1 RCDLSVI
8 QLSGGGGG
16 KPCCFLFSC
25 TNHSTGKFNCLFSNH
40 DGYNT
45 YRKTLEPVAVQ
56 PNNDV
61 IELQEVLETSTTSQ
75 TTTTTPQTTTIS
87 TTKPT
92 TTESTTTTK
101 EPTTESTTT
110 KPTTTTT
117 EIFTTT
123 STTSTTKISPTTLKR
138 ESCKKQCSHHEWS
151 CDDGC
156 CIHAHLV
163 CDNTNHCN
171 DGSDETDCDG
181 LQSQPPLVPP
191 TNQTLKVNPVTQ
203 KIDTDVQTHNPMVEV
218 EKIVVEEKS
227 LSPEQGAVLP
237 LALGLAVTAC
247 IILMVVCRVR
257 VMRKKLRRNGGPLR
271 MDESDYLINGMYL

>member
-1 RCDLSVI
+1 
-8 QLSGGGGG
+8 
-16 KPCCFLFSC
+16 
-25 TNHSTGKFNCLFSNH
+25 
-40 DGYNT
+40 
-45 YRKTLEPVAVQ
+45 
-56 PNNDV
+56 
-61 IELQEVLETSTTSQ
+61 
-75 TTTTTPQTTTIS
+75 
-87 TTKPT
+87 
-92 TTESTTTTK
+92 
-101 EPTTESTTT
+101 
-110 KPTTTTT
+110 
-117 EIFTTT
+117 
-123 STTSTTKISPTTLKR
+123 
-138 ESCKKQCSHHEWS
+138 CKKQCSHHEWS

-181 LQSQPPLVPP
+181 LQSQPPLGLLFCPSPSWFYNKGENNFFLNYLVLHSSTLIIAISFYSVPP

>member
-1 RCDLSVI
+1 MNFCKNLGVFVLLVLHVILRCSLSLSLSIDQLSDGKTANQIINGLSRPQLQELLNMIENNNVKSDSNSDSCSNKFLENKNKIIRTEESIQNGAKFLKASTKQMSAESCKQLCCDYTDPNNQHTCDLSVI

-138 ESCKKQCSHHEWS
+138 
-151 CDDGC
+151 
-156 CIHAHLV
+156 
-163 CDNTNHCN
+163 
-171 DGSDETDCDG
+171 
-181 LQSQPPLVPP
+181 
-191 TNQTLKVNPVTQ
+191 
-203 KIDTDVQTHNPMVEV
+203 
-218 EKIVVEEKS
+218 
-227 LSPEQGAVLP
+227 
-237 LALGLAVTAC
+237 
-247 IILMVVCRVR
+247 
-257 VMRKKLRRNGGPLR
+257 
-271 MDESDYLINGMYL
+271 